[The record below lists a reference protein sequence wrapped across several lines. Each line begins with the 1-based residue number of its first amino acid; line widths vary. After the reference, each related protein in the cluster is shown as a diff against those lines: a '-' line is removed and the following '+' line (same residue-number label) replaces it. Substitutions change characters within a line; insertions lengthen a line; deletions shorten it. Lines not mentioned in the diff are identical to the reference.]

1 MTHLPKHPLTHGP
14 ANGGVDLRQAR
25 LAGLAMGLKNGRF
38 VTFKGYAGS
47 FKKARNAQSES
58 MYRGDTPILTAL
70 TVDSAA
76 G

>member
-1 MTHLPKHPLTHGP
+1 M
-14 ANGGVDLRQAR
+14 D
-25 LAGLAMGLKNGRF
+25 GLSRSKDMLGH
-38 VTFKGYAGS
+38 V
-47 FKKARNAQSES
+47 KKARNAQNES